1 MPYRNKGYASEALS
15 GLIDWAKQD
24 GSLCQILADT
34 PVDNNSSEKVLEK
47 NGFQQF
53 GEIEEVEHI
62 ETILVRHWK
71 LNISC

>member
-1 MPYRNKGYASEALS
+1 
-15 GLIDWAKQD
+15 
-24 GSLCQILADT
+24 LADT

-71 LNISC
+71 LNISR